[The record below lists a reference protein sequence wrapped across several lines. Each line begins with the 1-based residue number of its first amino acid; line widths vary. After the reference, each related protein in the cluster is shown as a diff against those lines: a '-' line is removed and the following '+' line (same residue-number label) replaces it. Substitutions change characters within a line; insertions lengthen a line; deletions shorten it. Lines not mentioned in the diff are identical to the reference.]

1 MGSCKNSMDDKRIQ
15 RNLEA
20 ILKEMGIVNIPVRL
34 DRPRDASHGDLA
46 TSVALSLAS
55 QLEKS
60 PRQIAE
66 EISSRL
72 NREELGIETI
82 EIAGPG
88 FLNFKLSGDK
98 LSSGLRNIVLTDGGY
113 GKTGTGGDEA
123 IMVEFVSANPTGPLH
138 LGHGR
143 QAALGDAIASLLEW
157 TGWSVSR
164 EYYYNDAGTQIERL
178 AESVWARYQ
187 QEIGEEAEIPEG
199 GYSGEYISEIANVF
213 WDIHGDQ
220 FRGDESIEVLARMK
234 EEAVGVIRSAQD
246 SDLEDFGVNF
256 DNYFLESSLYSDGR
270 IEKTVESLREVDKV
284 YEFEGAIWLRTT
296 DYGDQKDRV
305 MIKSN
310 GSFTYFLPDVAY
322 HIDKWQR
329 GFKNVINVQGSDHHG
344 TVDRVRAGLQALGL
358 PKGFP
363 EYVLH
368 QMVRVEKDGIEVKFS
383 KRSGSY
389 TTLGELISAVGAD
402 VTRYFFQMRKA
413 EGHLVFD
420 LGLALDRSDKN
431 PVFKVQYAH
440 ARMCSIFKKSGINFD
455 EKLARSA
462 NLNLLKH
469 PDERGLI
476 KQLLDFPEMV
486 DNAARKRSP
495 HLICDYLEQTAGLV
509 NSWYHSGNPS
519 RNPEMAVLVEDANL
533 KHARLL
539 LAEAVKI
546 VLRNGLEILGISAP
560 EYMSRDLEDGT

>member
-46 TSVALSLAS
+46 TSVALALAS

-113 GKTGTGGDEA
+113 GKSGTGGDEA

-187 QEIGEEAEIPEG
+187 QKIGEEAEIPEG

-389 TTLGELISAVGAD
+389 TTLGELVSAVGAD

-560 EYMSRDLEDGT
+560 EYMARDLEDGT